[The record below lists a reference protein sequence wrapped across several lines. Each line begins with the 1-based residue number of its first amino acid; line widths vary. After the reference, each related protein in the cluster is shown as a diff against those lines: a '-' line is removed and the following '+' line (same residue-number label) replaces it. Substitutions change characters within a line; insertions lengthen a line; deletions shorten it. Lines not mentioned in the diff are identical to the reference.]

1 MAFYQNLFDEEFRG
15 NWVLSDRQYVLT
27 FTCPPNKN
35 KSDWQ
40 LAWNVG
46 PWDFSVV
53 NTLTLNF
60 AFDTDFKNYSALA
73 INIAGVTPAAT
84 TAQEVV
90 AILNANATF
99 ADMFFAEL
107 NPIPGSSPFPP
118 AWTVLIRAKPNRVKR
133 NVRLWISND
142 GAETKMR
149 FNKKAGVSELP
160 TYFDRHT
167 IENRFNWP
175 DSVGMLI
182 HLDETDPTID
192 QPIIEDAGF
201 VPADMQEDWELLKG
215 RASGLFTFQKLT
227 IDGSDRITEIIEY
240 PAGAKEGDFA
250 RKIAYVYTGANT
262 NPSEITEIPYVLQ
275 TADLI
280 TP

>member
-15 NWVLSDRQYVLT
+15 NWVLSDRQYILT

-60 AFDTDFKNYSALA
+60 AFDTDFKNYSALT
-73 INIAGVTPAAT
+73 INVAGATPAAT

-90 AILNANATF
+90 ALLNANATF
-99 ADMFFAEL
+99 ADMFLAEL
-107 NPIPGSSPFPP
+107 SPVPGSTPFPT
-118 AWTVLIRAKPNRVKR
+118 AWTILIRAKPNRVKR
-133 NVRLWISND
+133 NVRLWISNT

-149 FNKKAGVSELP
+149 FNKQAGVAELP

-167 IENRFNWP
+167 IENRFNFP
-175 DSVGMLI
+175 DSVGLLI
-182 HLDETDPTID
+182 HLDETDPDD
-192 QPIIEDAGF
+192 QAIIEDAGF
-201 VPADMQEDWELLKG
+201 VPADMLEDWELLKG
-215 RASGLFTFQKLT
+215 RASGLFKFKKITV
-227 IDGSDRITEIIEY
+227 DGSDRITQIIEY
-240 PAGAKEGDFA
+240 GAGAVEGDFA
-250 RKIAYVYTGANT
+250 KQTDYTYSGANK
-262 NPSEITEIPYVLQ
+262 NPDQITEIPHVLV
-275 TADLI
+275 TADLV